1 MIVFQ
6 QNKQMIDFYFQS
18 MSPKCKNPRVHNI
31 SSSDEEAPAAAS
43 LQKFIDQVNLE
54 SLLKVS

>member
-1 MIVFQ
+1 
-6 QNKQMIDFYFQS
+6 MIDFNFQS
-18 MSPKCKNPRVHNI
+18 MSPKSKYPRVHNI

-54 SLLKVS
+54 SLFKVS